1 MKKRQT
7 ASFYTSKKALAVD
20 LDWIISL
27 GIFLIYLGVFF
38 IAIRQLPTQQSP
50 AAVLLEN
57 VLDGITD
64 STKWSVQKLPLVIT
78 SNISGAEPIIVRFPY
93 DWKNFSF
100 RDKSSFDRKD
110 SRLIFTKTLSQ
121 GKNALE
127 LVTSS
132 EDYTQPLAVFELTA
146 SPNSASV
153 DSKRF
158 LSEFQ
163 NSLLLRVNHFDKERL
178 SNFNISISGLEL
190 KPETAASTTN
200 ITPLSAQYKLNFA
213 QLNHTSIIVA
223 GYPRIFS
230 YVTTD
235 VKEPHNIDI
244 AATLSNYTFFYI
256 NNALFG
262 AISYATGDCA
272 NSSGRY
278 IDFYDD
284 TSGVTFILPEGGS
297 ISFCA
302 GNTTV
307 RLGLQ
312 FPIGNETSYDIIFH
326 QGDYNSTLKYVSPYK
341 TALGIVENVTGVSLQ
356 LYSKVNGSGYQALKK
371 DWSYPNSRDFSFAL
385 YNESG
390 TLLLSYQP
398 KAAGVTNIF
407 VKEADV
413 FVLDKYATKT
423 RHKLR
428 IKGW

>member
-38 IAIRQLPTQQSP
+38 VAIRQLPTQQSP

-57 VLDGITD
+57 VLSGITD

-78 SNISGAEPIIVRFPY
+78 SNISGIEPVIVRFPY
-93 DWKNFSF
+93 EWKNFSF
-100 RDKSSFDRKD
+100 RDKSAFDRKD
-110 SRLIFTKTLSQ
+110 SRLIFTRALSQ
-121 GKNALE
+121 GKNVLE

-132 EDYTQPLAVFELTA
+132 EDYTQPPAIFELAA

-158 LSEFQ
+158 FSEFQ

-190 KPETAASTTN
+190 KPETANTSTN
-200 ITPLSAQYKLNFA
+200 ITALSAQYKLSFT

-235 VKEPHNIDI
+235 AKEPHNIDI
-244 AATLSNYTFFYI
+244 SATLSNYTFFYI
-256 NNALFG
+256 NDALSG
-262 AISYATGDCA
+262 TINYTTRGCA
-272 NSSGRY
+272 ESSGRY

-284 TSGVTFILPEGGS
+284 ISGVSFILPEGGS
-297 ISFCA
+297 VSFCA

-312 FPIGNETSYDIIFH
+312 FPIGNETRYDIIFH
-326 QGDYNSTLKYVSPYK
+326 QGDYNGTLKYVSPYK
-341 TALGIVENVTGVSLQ
+341 TALGIVENVTGLSLQ
-356 LYSKVNGSGYQALKK
+356 LYSKINGTDYQTLKRS
-371 DWSYPNSRDFSFAL
+371 WNYPNSREFGFAL
-385 YNESG
+385 YNNTGE
-390 TLLLSYQP
+390 LFLNYQP
-398 KAAGVTNIF
+398 KASGITNVF
-407 VKEADV
+407 AKEADV

>member
-7 ASFYTSKKALAVD
+7 APFYTSKKAIAVD
-20 LDWIISL
+20 FDWIISL

-38 IAIRQLPTQQSP
+38 VAIRQLPTQQSP

-57 VLDGITD
+57 VLSGITD
-64 STKWSVQKLPLVIT
+64 STKWSVQKLPLVIM

-110 SRLIFTKTLSQ
+110 GRLIFTKPLSQ
-121 GKNALE
+121 GKNIFE

-132 EDYTQPLAVFELTA
+132 ENYTQPLAVFELTA

-153 DSKRF
+153 DTERF

-163 NSLLLRVNHFDKERL
+163 NSLLLRVSHFDKERL

-190 KPETAASTTN
+190 KHETAASTTG
-200 ITPLSAQYKLNFA
+200 ITPLSAQYMLGFT

-223 GYPRIFS
+223 GYPRIFN

-235 VKEPHNIDI
+235 VKEPHDIDI
-244 AATLSNYTFFYI
+244 SATLSNYTFFYI

-262 AISYATGDCA
+262 AINYTTGGCVE
-272 NSSGRY
+272 SSGRY

-284 TSGVTFILPEGGS
+284 ISGVSFVLPQGGS

-312 FPIGNETSYDIIFH
+312 FPIGNETRYDLIFH
-326 QGDYNSTLKYVSPYK
+326 HGDYNGTLKYVSPYK
-341 TALGIVENVTGVSLQ
+341 TALGIVENVTGLSLQ
-356 LYSKVNGSGYQALKK
+356 LYTKINGTDYQALKK
-371 DWSYPNSRDFSFAL
+371 DWSYPNSREFGFAL
-385 YNESG
+385 YNYTGE
-390 TLLLSYQP
+390 LFLNYQP
-398 KAAGVTNIF
+398 KASGITNVF